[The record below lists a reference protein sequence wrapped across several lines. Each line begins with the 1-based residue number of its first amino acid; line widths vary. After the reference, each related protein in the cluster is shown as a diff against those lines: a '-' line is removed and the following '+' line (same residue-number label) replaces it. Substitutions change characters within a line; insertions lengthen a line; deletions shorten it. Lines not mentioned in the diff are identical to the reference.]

1 MNTIFNY
8 IFILISTFYVY
19 HKLLHTPPFTKK
31 QIVYS
36 AAACIIASLVT
47 YIFSLTYPFL
57 CLPVLFIL
65 FVIGMTINS
74 SAHFSL
80 IFSCTIISFGISYI
94 AFEIACFFSTLIII
108 FTSSY
113 HKNLPFIFHLLNGF
127 LQFLLVH
134 IPFRFKR
141 LKKGMPFLNSTAMN
155 YIGLF
160 LCIPVFFGIFIFQI
174 LDSKISFINNI
185 AFFIVFFS
193 ILFCGLLLLF
203 WWRSRLT
210 RSYLDRLQRT
220 ELESLRNQVDE
231 KEQEIARLID
241 NNDALAR
248 IIHKDNKLI
257 PAMELA
263 VRDFLTDYKTL
274 DSIQIE
280 KKGQALLSSLSE
292 MAQNRTG
299 ILHDYQSSDRET
311 SSTGCCSIDAIL
323 SLMKNRAL
331 TAHIDF
337 SVSLHADMSAFDSL
351 GVSEEDLTHLLAD
364 LLDNALI
371 AMREQPSG
379 HLLVYFGYMK
389 DAFVLEVS
397 DSGTAFAPEVF
408 QSFGLEKHS
417 MHEDTGGSGIG
428 LMDIWAIKKK
438 YRCSLH
444 IIEYPAFPATSSI
457 PNYTKKLSFL
467 FDHKNRYA
475 IRTYRR
481 KELQR
486 TLLRNDLI
494 VLSDS

>member
-1 MNTIFNY
+1 MLDAIIKNSFLLLCNIYVYQRILNCRITSTIYKARVIPY
-8 IFILISTFYVY
+8 IFITAILAHLVNSSWIAILLLILFSVLFLSVA
-19 HKLLHTPPFTKK
+19 LHTKLQYSFTTNLLSFA
-31 QIVYS
+31 ICYVAFAVAS
-36 AAACIIASLVT
+36 FIIC
-47 YIFSLTYPFL
+47 SLT
-57 CLPVLFIL
+57 VLL
-65 FVIGMTINS
+65 FHQSVDSIYT
-74 SAHFSL
+74 
-80 IFSCTIISFGISYI
+80 
-94 AFEIACFFSTLIII
+94 
-108 FTSSY
+108 
-113 HKNLPFIFHLLNGF
+113 
-127 LQFLLVH
+127 FLLILIGILQYLIVH
-134 IPFRFKR
+134 IPFQFKR
-141 LKKGMPFLNSTAMN
+141 TRKGMPFLVYLD
-155 YIGLF
+155 YINAGALF
-160 LCIPVFFGIFIFQI
+160 
-174 LDSKISFINNI
+174 S
-185 AFFIVFFS
+185 FFILICTTFLAEINVLSSPLIFCILLS
-193 ILFCGLLLLF
+193 ILFAGLLLLF

-220 ELESLRNQVDE
+220 ELESLRNQVEE
-231 KEQEIARLID
+231 KEREIAGLIA

-263 VRDFLTDYKTL
+263 VRDFLTEYKTL

-299 ILHDYQSSDRET
+299 ILHDYQSSGRET

-397 DSGTAFAPEVF
+397 DSGAAFAPEVF